1 MIIPTIFETSKSG
14 YRTACDIYSKLLKER
29 VIFLTGEINESS
41 ASSVIAQ
48 LLYLEAEDP
57 NRDIKLYI
65 TSGGGEISSGMGI
78 YDTMRLLKCDVST
91 ICVGHC
97 CSMASFLLA
106 GGKKGK
112 RFILPNGEVMI
123 HQPSGGICGQAS
135 DISIV
140 SDHILKLRKRLNTI
154 MAENTGKKLSQI
166 EKDSERDNWMSAEE
180 ALQYGLVDRILSE

>member
-154 MAENTGKKLSQI
+154 MADNTGKKLSQI

>member
-1 MIIPTIFETSKSG
+1 MIIPTIFETNKNG
-14 YRTACDIYSKLLKER
+14 YRTACDLYSKLLKER
-29 VIFLTGEINESS
+29 VVFLTGEINEIS

-57 NRDIKLYI
+57 NKDIKLYI
-65 TSGGGEISSGMGI
+65 SSGGGEISSGMGI

-154 MAENTGKKLSQI
+154 MADNTGKKLSQI